1 MSKAM
6 QIKPMKIW
14 AILDPERYIKKS
26 IKDWSLAI
34 YDEKKSADRQIQ
46 SVSEANNEEC
56 FIEELELC
64 SKLEIDKYIELH
76 NEMYEILEQ
85 LSSELRYAI
94 GEINDMRKAKI
105 CGSDLTPP
113 DLWDAE
119 SCYLADEILAKARG
133 EQDA

>member
-34 YDEKKSADRQIQ
+34 YDEKKSANRQIQ

-64 SKLEIDKYIELH
+64 SKLELDKYIELH
-76 NEMYEILEQ
+76 NEMYEMLEKLIGNYQVAASVAEHEGYETNYEQDKILVDF
-85 LSSELRYAI
+85 L
-94 GEINDMRKAKI
+94 
-105 CGSDLTPP
+105 
-113 DLWDAE
+113 
-119 SCYLADEILAKARG
+119 LAKARG
-133 EQDA
+133 EI